1 MKRSG
6 PFIAVLAM
14 CTWLSS
20 AAFAGSLTLRLG
32 PPGAGNG
39 GPNPLSIPP
48 SLADVDITWVT
59 AKKLEFSLSVI
70 PGLLIGQRWTTSD
83 GLYVS
88 GGGGLIIGANGSGL
102 GVYTAFGWEWK
113 AGDVLL
119 NAELKQ
125 ALGIG
130 GVGFISP
137 YALRVGA
144 GLELSLFGTI
154 SLLNQKSEVTRDAST
169 LCLRPRCLD
178 TSRWTR
184 PHSSS
189 HSGLDHPD
197 GICAPR

>member
-1 MKRSG
+1 
-6 PFIAVLAM
+6 
-14 CTWLSS
+14 
-20 AAFAGSLTLRLG
+20 
-32 PPGAGNG
+32 
-39 GPNPLSIPP
+39 
-48 SLADVDITWVT
+48 VDITWVT

-144 GLELSLFGTI
+144 GLEL
-154 SLLNQKSEVTRDAST
+154 
-169 LCLRPRCLD
+169 
-178 TSRWTR
+178 
-184 PHSSS
+184 
-189 HSGLDHPD
+189 
-197 GICAPR
+197 